1 MSQSIGTNVVADGND
16 VYQLLNGLLNALNKL
31 FEDKKNDKYKEM
43 IESLAKYVGNG
54 GQLSYTLIDQKFV
67 KDIESLLQNKKI
79 DYMLLPSDNGNMGI
93 AVKDK
98 DKEAFLDI
106 QEKVYSL
113 STDYAVEVDNYE
125 NFLDNVKTN
134 PACKNLKT
142 AVLSFDSNADRLLC
156 RQALYEN
163 GIVSSFD
170 DTTNNLAVAPNRLF
184 NKNGDLTDAL
194 LQTASDLAK
203 YNLDDEYKTIKQN
216 QLEYDRDTLNR
227 FIDNIKNE
235 KACFL
240 CSISN
245 SNSIALEITSNG
257 DIVLHDG
264 NKTKPLDIN
273 LNAGRSAIFAT
284 LSRFAVDIKDMT
296 VLDNKNYKTILYGSD
311 EDKKKLIGD
320 LETAGRRRPK
330 HAEGSMGDDIEKD
343 GMINEMLNAVKAQAT
358 KEIMTR
364 RAFNTMTQE
373 QLCNLKRERIIDI
386 LKNEDN
392 SLIKDF
398 LSSETKH
405 VIPADKRR
413 DFLKDICN
421 KIDDVVGN
429 SKNDIG
435 IRFEKAS
442 VLQEEYEARKG
453 KENKYEQKRELDR
466 ENPASER

>member
-16 VYQLLNGLLNALNKL
+16 VYQLLSGLLNALNKL

-43 IESLAKYVGNG
+43 IESLAKYVGGG
-54 GQLSYTLIDQKFV
+54 GQLSYTVVDQKFV
-67 KDIESLLQNKKI
+67 KDIEDLLRSKKI
-79 DYMLLPSDNGNMGI
+79 DYMLLPTDNGNMGI

-98 DKEAFLDI
+98 DKAAFFDI
-106 QEKVYSL
+106 QEEVYSL

-125 NFLDNVKTN
+125 KFLDNVKTN

-194 LQTASDLAK
+194 LQTAFDLAK
-203 YNLDDEYKTIKQN
+203 YNLDDGYKIIKQK
-216 QLEYDRDTLNR
+216 QLKYDRDTLNR
-227 FIDNIKNE
+227 FISNIENE
-235 KACFL
+235 KTCFL

-245 SNSIALEITSNG
+245 SNSIALEFMSNG
-257 DIVLHDG
+257 DVILHDG

-273 LNAGRSAIFAT
+273 LEAGRSAVFAT
-284 LSRFAVDIKDMT
+284 LSRFAVDINDMS
-296 VLDNKNYKTILYGSD
+296 VLDNKEYKTILHGPD
-311 EDKKKLIGD
+311 EDKKNLIGN
-320 LETAGRRRPK
+320 LEASGRRRPK
-330 HAEGSMGDDIEKD
+330 HAEDSMGAEIEND
-343 GMINEMLNAVKAQAT
+343 GIIDKMLNAIKAQAT
-358 KEIMTR
+358 KEIMAR
-364 RAFNTMTQE
+364 RAFNTMTQN

-398 LSSETKH
+398 LSPKTKH

-413 DFLKDICN
+413 DFLDDICN
-421 KIDDVVGN
+421 KIDDVFGN

-453 KENKYEQKRELDR
+453 KENEYEQKREPDR
-466 ENPASER
+466 ENPGSER